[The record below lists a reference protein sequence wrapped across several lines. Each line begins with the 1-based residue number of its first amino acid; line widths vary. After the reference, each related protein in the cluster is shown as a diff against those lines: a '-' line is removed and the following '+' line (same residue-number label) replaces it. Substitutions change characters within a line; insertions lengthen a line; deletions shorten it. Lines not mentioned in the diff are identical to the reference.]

1 MFVCL
6 SVYVWF
12 VGLVVVFDGYF
23 SWVTI
28 IYEFTIFC
36 LEKDE
41 IWLKIFKIYFCN
53 IKYMIIL
60 RKIKTTQNYNFI
72 NIQSMIYSF
81 KFKMVIIKNN
91 CYNLKDFNIK
101 NGR

>member
-1 MFVCL
+1 
-6 SVYVWF
+6 
-12 VGLVVVFDGYF
+12 
-23 SWVTI
+23 
-28 IYEFTIFC
+28 
-36 LEKDE
+36 
-41 IWLKIFKIYFCN
+41 
-53 IKYMIIL
+53 MIIL